1 MTERRSKLE
10 IVGDMLKSIQA
21 KGGSIKPTHL
31 LYKSNLS
38 HERMKLY
45 VDELKSK
52 GLLEEKEEKGRR
64 FFSITDRALN
74 FFQATRRSRSLKR
87 LLAYK
92 PKNYNNYNF
101 YLFRVTNKT
110 KDLYTWSNI
119 HLLRQ

>member
-10 IVGDMLKSIQA
+10 IVGDMLKSIEA

-52 GLLEEKEEKGRR
+52 GLIEEKEEKGKRM
-64 FFSITDRALN
+64 FVITDKG
-74 FFQATRRSRSLKR
+74 FDF
-87 LLAYK
+87 LAS
-92 PKNYNNYNF
+92 
-101 YLFRVTNKT
+101 FRKVRE
-110 KDLYTWSNI
+110 LEEAFGI
-119 HLLRQ
+119 